1 MTLYIPES
9 MGWGNVVL
17 CVSDLVHNTKEPR
30 AYKKIIDVDRGFTFK
45 GVTITDDENE
55 PRFEPKIYLND
66 YYFNV
71 VHTNVKDFLEPTP
84 ELLELAKEHKH
95 DAKYGLH
102 IRRGAYS
109 KDSERIG
116 CHGIEEDGTIKKAF
130 FTSEESLQHF
140 FTIVEK
146 SNEKFF
152 LASDSKETKQ
162 IFRDKFPGRII
173 TFDNDIALTYDCIFL
188 KNEES
193 KRSRLDSYLDWFLLS
208 QCKHV
213 YITSNS
219 TFGYSAAVYG
229 GAAVELVF

>member
-9 MGWGNVVL
+9 MGWGNVIL
-17 CVSDLVHNTKEPR
+17 CVSDLVFNTKEPR
-30 AYKKIIDVDRGFTFK
+30 AYKKLVDVDRGFTFQ
-45 GVTITDDENE
+45 GITITDDENE

-66 YYFNV
+66 YYFNC
-71 VHTNVKDFLEPTP
+71 VHANIKNILKPTD
-84 ELLELAKEHKH
+84 ELSELVRIHKH
-95 DAKYGLH
+95 DAPYGLH

-109 KDSERIG
+109 RDSERIG

-152 LASDSKETKQ
+152 LASDSKKTKQ
-162 IFRDKFPGRII
+162 IFKEKFPGRII
-173 TFDNDIALTYDCIFL
+173 TLDNDIALTYDCIFL

-193 KRSRLDSYLDWFLLS
+193 KQSRLNCYLDWTLLS
-208 QCKHV
+208 MCKRL
-213 YITSNS
+213 YITANS
-219 TFGYSAAVYG
+219 TFGYSAGAYG
-229 GAAVELVF
+229 GSEIFLI